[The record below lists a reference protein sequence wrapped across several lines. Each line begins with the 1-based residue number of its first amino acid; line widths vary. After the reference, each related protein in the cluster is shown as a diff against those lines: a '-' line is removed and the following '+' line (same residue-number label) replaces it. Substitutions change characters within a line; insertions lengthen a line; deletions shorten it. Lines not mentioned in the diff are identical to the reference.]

1 MRWPY
6 RRAVDISDVADL
18 QGRQQTVSGFVQ
30 GSCRNVAADFV
41 EVESTGCRTS
51 KVGRIFGFIESRRF
65 AVKR

>member
-30 GSCRNVAADFV
+30 GSCQTVAADLIK
-41 EVESTGCRTS
+41 VESTGYRTS
-51 KVGRIFGFIESRRF
+51 KVGRIFGFIESCKF
-65 AVKR
+65 AVKK